1 MRIRKKNKTKLQI
14 AKDNT
19 QNAIHEVNTQIN
31 TLGGYTKGLHE
42 ALTEIQYTFDK
53 IRNVPSEQIIQYE
66 ELKKI
71 RLNCEKGRNIICKRK
86 CIENYAKYDYN

>member
-42 ALTEIQYTFDK
+42 ALTEIQYTLIKYAMFLV
-53 IRNVPSEQIIQYE
+53 N
-66 ELKKI
+66 KKFSMK
-71 RLNCEKGRNIICKRK
+71 N
-86 CIENYAKYDYN
+86 

>member
-1 MRIRKKNKTKLQI
+1 MMRIRKKNKTKLQI

-42 ALTEIQYTFDK
+42 A
-53 IRNVPSEQIIQYE
+53 
-66 ELKKI
+66 
-71 RLNCEKGRNIICKRK
+71 
-86 CIENYAKYDYN
+86 